1 MVADLQYVCE
11 ELERK
16 IKLLEAENKT
26 LKEREFS
33 ILRDLPEIVFLIDM
47 NERFTFLNNTCIE
60 KFKFT
65 ENEMEDGI
73 YLKDIITA
81 ESLIHIRKLYLKE
94 QNRGNFHAKELTAIH
109 KDGSQFPFTAYFS
122 KIIKD
127 GILSGF
133 IGIGFDISERID
145 IENKLKESNLAKM
158 KFLSIIAHDLR
169 SPFNS
174 LVGFSTLLLT
184 NFERYNEQ
192 KIKEYIE
199 YMSKAANHG
208 HQLLENLLDWARA
221 NTRKIDINP
230 VIFNLNNI
238 TLESVNL
245 LQGIASKK
253 EIKINQ
259 KIPTD
264 IYVYADQ
271 NMIRT
276 VIRNLIS
283 NAIKFTPRK
292 GVITIK
298 SENSNENVILEV
310 IDNGVGIDPLKLTNL
325 FSLSNDYTTLGTEKE
340 RGTGLGLILCNEFIQ
355 LNYGKIEAEST
366 KGQGSIFKITI
377 PKFKQNHSNLIPS

>member
-26 LKEREFS
+26 LREREFS

-65 ENEMEDGI
+65 EKEMEDGK

-81 ESLIHIRKLYLKE
+81 ESLIHIRKLYLKG

-109 KDGSQFPFTAYFS
+109 KDGCQFPFTAYFS

-127 GILSGF
+127 GLLSGF

-184 NFERYNEQ
+184 NYERYNEQ

-253 EIKINQ
+253 EINIYL

-276 VIRNLIS
+276 IIRNLIS

-292 GVITIK
+292 GVITIQ
-298 SENSNENVILEV
+298 SANSNENVILEV
-310 IDNGVGIDPLKLTNL
+310 IDNGVGIDPLKLPNL

-366 KGQGSIFKITI
+366 KGKGSIFKITI
-377 PKFKQNHSNLIPS
+377 PKFKQNHSNLLPS